1 LGAFPL
7 YRPNMKTRQIM
18 CVVAVLSGLCL
29 PGSARAGQ
37 FFFPVGLSYSYGNQQ
52 VTDKVA
58 DFYSNDGFSVD
69 KTSIP
74 IGLSFSPFYE
84 WDNGL
89 GVGLSLGPTA
99 FLVVDENVN
108 FGSTHTDTTRF
119 SYAVPLG
126 GFVRY
131 TLFRNKTVS
140 PYVRVGVKYPFA
152 GGDNLE
158 AANAGPFGV
167 VGVDLWRNKKVGMSV
182 EVGYD
187 ASQVRV
193 KYTTIDGNALSD
205 KVTFAG
211 FTATLSVLF

>member
-1 LGAFPL
+1 
-7 YRPNMKTRQIM
+7 MKTRYVV
-18 CVVAVLSGLCL
+18 CVIAVLGSFCL
-29 PGSARAGQ
+29 RQSVQAGQ
-37 FFFPVGLSYSYGNQQ
+37 FFFPVGLSYSYGSQQ
-52 VTDKVA
+52 ATDKLA

-69 KTSIP
+69 KTSVP
-74 IGLSFSPFYE
+74 IGLSFNPFYE

-99 FLVVDENVN
+99 FLVVDEDINS
-108 FGSTHTDTTRF
+108 GSTHTDTTRF
-119 SYAVPLG
+119 SYAVPFG

-131 TLFRNKTVS
+131 TLFRDKTVS

-158 AANAGPFGV
+158 AANVGPFGV
-167 VGVDLWRNKKVGMSV
+167 VGVDLWRNHKVGMCV

-193 KYTTIDGNALSD
+193 KYTTTAGNSLSD

>member
-1 LGAFPL
+1 
-7 YRPNMKTRQIM
+7 MKTRQIM
-18 CVVAVLSGLCL
+18 CVVAVLSGFCS
-29 PGSARAGQ
+29 PWSARAGQ
-37 FFFPVGLSYSYGNQQ
+37 FFFPVGISYSYGGQQ
-52 VTDKVA
+52 VSDKLT
-58 DFYSNDGFSVD
+58 DFYRNDGFDVNQTSV
-69 KTSIP
+69 P
-74 IGLSFSPFYE
+74 IGLSFNPFYE

-99 FLVVDENVN
+99 FLVVDEDIDSGFN
-108 FGSTHTDTTRF
+108 HTDTTRF
-119 SYAVPLG
+119 SYVVPFG

-131 TLFRNKTVS
+131 TLFRDKTVS
-140 PYVRVGVKYPFA
+140 PYVRVGVRYPFA

-158 AANAGPFGV
+158 SANVGPFGM

-193 KYTTIDGNALSD
+193 KYTTTAGNSRSD